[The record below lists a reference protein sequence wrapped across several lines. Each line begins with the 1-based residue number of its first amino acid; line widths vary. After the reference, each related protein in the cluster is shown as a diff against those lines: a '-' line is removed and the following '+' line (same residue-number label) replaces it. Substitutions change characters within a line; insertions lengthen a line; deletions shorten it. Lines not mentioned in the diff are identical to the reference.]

1 MQEIGDTMVSR
12 ATPANREGETGQA
25 SSGTGGGGAGG
36 GEGLDWMID
45 TYAHTPAAVRGH
57 ILSTGSSDREHLLQA
72 LQGQTGPYQ
81 VTPHHMHV
89 TTHYSYC
96 MRFNFR
102 GD

>member
-1 MQEIGDTMVSR
+1 MKEKQDRLVVEL
-12 ATPANREGETGQA
+12 EGVGL
-25 SSGTGGGGAGG
+25 
-36 GEGLDWMID
+36 EGVRLDWMVD

-57 ILSTGSSDREHLLQA
+57 ILSTGSSDREHLLQT